1 MVYQEE
7 QAKYYEMA
15 KIARQAHQSKYPTW
29 SARDNYAKRKKK
41 KKAPNKLK
49 DGAANMKKCRAR
61 YGLDQQNLWCKP
73 CRRKK
78 KCIRVQMYLAGRSE
92 QEIEATTFD
101 EEGEAITPLDS
112 GALLPTSGVTN
123 SCSSHGSDG
132 EGGSPASQGGSIESS
147 EHSLTSPATPGGGLS
162 IPSLGS
168 PASIASPST
177 PGGSEDWFRTSVG
190 YRPPVP
196 NHRPV
201 GTDPRDSKN
210 PLSISSLT
218 SCHSR
223 ENGLNGN
230 DKMLGV
236 T

>member
-1 MVYQEE
+1 
-7 QAKYYEMA
+7 MA

-49 DGAANMKKCRAR
+49 DGGAANMKKCRAR

-78 KCIRVQMYLAGRSE
+78 KCIRVQMYLAGRTE

-101 EEGEAITPLDS
+101 EEGEAITPLGS
-112 GALLPTSGVTN
+112 AALLPTSGVTN

-132 EGGSPASQGGSIESS
+132 EGGSPASQVGSIESS
-147 EHSLTSPATPGGGLS
+147 EHSLTSPATPGGGMS
-162 IPSLGS
+162 IASLGS

-177 PGGSEDWFRTSVG
+177 PGGSEDWFRPSVG

-230 DKMLGV
+230 DKLLGV

>member
-1 MVYQEE
+1 
-7 QAKYYEMA
+7 
-15 KIARQAHQSKYPTW
+15 
-29 SARDNYAKRKKK
+29 
-41 KKAPNKLK
+41 
-49 DGAANMKKCRAR
+49 MKKCRAR

-78 KCIRVQMYLAGRSE
+78 KCIRVQMYLAGRTE

-101 EEGEAITPLDS
+101 EEGEAITPLGS
-112 GALLPTSGVTN
+112 GALLPASGVTN

-132 EGGSPASQGGSIESS
+132 EGGSPASQGGSIEFS
-147 EHSLTSPATPGGGLS
+147 EHSLTSPATPGGGMS

-190 YRPPVP
+190 YRPPVS

-236 T
+236 TWTWRGCRLPWIASKKLWLVRVWTQLASPGCSYWDLLELSFLQFCDNLE